1 MTQHIRS
8 AEQNDMESPLPELPR
23 LRELSRL
30 ERPSANVSRAM
41 FARLQHTIN
50 GETASPRNELRV
62 RTWALALGLTVA
74 VPTAFAATPRGGALV
89 ERTVQWATS
98 ILQMEDSTSAAREAA
113 KVTAPRGVNAGN
125 VDPAGNNL
133 APKAKATLGAEGGV
147 IKQGNPSA
155 PPVAA
160 FENAKEPTAARE
172 PVAVNPELVPQAE
185 QSVPKAT
192 AAIKARP
199 AAATTTPSVPTTAA
213 QSPNVGTLNAE
224 RVLLEQARAHLRASD
239 ARGALAL
246 TSRHAALYPD
256 GILSAERQAIVK
268 QVKQLEGQSP

>member
-30 ERPSANVSRAM
+30 DRPSANVSRAT
-41 FARLQHTIN
+41 FARLQHTVN
-50 GETASPRNELRV
+50 GEPSGSRNDLRV

-74 VPTAFAATPRGGALV
+74 VPTAFAATPTGGALV

-98 ILQMEDSTSAAREAA
+98 ILQMEDSATAPREAA
-113 KVTAPRGVNAGN
+113 KNSASRGVNAGN
-125 VDPAGNNL
+125 VDPASNNS
-133 APKAKATLGAEGGV
+133 ASKAKATLGEGAV
-147 IKQGNPSA
+147 IKQGTPT
-155 PPVAA
+155 AA
-160 FENAKEPTAARE
+160 FENANEPAAARE
-172 PVAVNPELVPQAE
+172 PVAPNAELAVGASPE
-185 QSVPKAT
+185 VPKAAPANKPRATGAT
-192 AAIKARP
+192 A
-199 AAATTTPSVPTTAA
+199 TPTTALNA
-213 QSPNVGTLNAE
+213 LPASDVGTLNAE
-224 RVLLEQARAHLRASD
+224 RHLRASD